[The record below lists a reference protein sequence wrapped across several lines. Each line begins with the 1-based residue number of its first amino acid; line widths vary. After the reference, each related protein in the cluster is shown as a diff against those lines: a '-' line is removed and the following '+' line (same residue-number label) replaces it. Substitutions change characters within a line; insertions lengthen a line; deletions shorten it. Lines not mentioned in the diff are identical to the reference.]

1 MPRIRSVHP
10 EICEDETLAEVSAY
24 ADRTFV
30 RIWTHMDDEG
40 RVVDDARL
48 LKAKL
53 YPLHDSMTA
62 ERVEKDLCELAQVG
76 LLQRYEV
83 DGKRYLQAKPK
94 AWARWQ
100 NPRRRV
106 QSKLP
111 PCPPPD
117 NVGTRPDNVRT
128 STAGEVG
135 VDGEV
140 EGDGVTP
147 NSRLARGN
155 VPVNDSQDIPSPV
168 DVVDIQSRLADRANG
183 IAQRGTA

>member
-1 MPRIRSVHP
+1 VHP

-62 ERVEKDLCELAQVG
+62 ERVEKDLCELAQAG
-76 LLQRYEV
+76 LLQRYVV

-106 QSKLP
+106 ASKLP
-111 PCPPPD
+111 PPPPPD
-117 NVGTRPDNVRT
+117 NVGTEPDNVRT
-128 STAGEVG
+128 CTAGEVG
-135 VDGEV
+135 VDGEGDV
-140 EGDGVTP
+140 DGVTP
-147 NSRLARGN
+147 NNRFTRGLAPN
-155 VPVNDSQDIPSPV
+155 VHPQAV
-168 DVVDIQSRLADRANG
+168 DKHLHLVERANG
-183 IAQRGTA
+183 IANGVHG

>member
-76 LLQRYEV
+76 LLQRYVV

-100 NPRRRV
+100 KPRRRV
-106 QSKLP
+106 PSKLP

-117 NVGTRPDNVRT
+117 NVRTVSDNSGTC
-128 STAGEVG
+128 TAGEVDGGGAG
-135 VDGEV
+135 V
-140 EGDGVTP
+140 GDGVTP

-155 VPVNDSQDIPSPV
+155 VPSDDSQVIHKPV
-168 DVVDIQSRLADRANG
+168 DIESRRLAKRVADIASNG
-183 IAQRGTA
+183 GTT